1 MQMLQHLTGPYRSRQ
16 ETAGL
21 MEAAVWTCHKSRQA
35 FIAEAQ
41 QYMWTRSGQ
50 ISQKPQSRA
59 NLFAMPRRSTAEFTD
74 SVMNTAAYSWH
85 GDARCFHRG
94 RIRNSLKRPVHS
106 TGIPSCLCLYSYGQ
120 RQDNANGNISRR
132 ILFHFPA
139 KVWHESEEKLCG
151 IEIPGL
157 PGGTM
162 SAF

>member
-1 MQMLQHLTGPYRSRQ
+1 MAARPYLLCRGVNRIC
-16 ETAGL
+16 G
-21 MEAAVWTCHKSRQA
+21 RQA
-35 FIAEAQ
+35 KYRRSPRAEQILFAMPRRNRICGRQ
-41 QYMWTRSGQ
+41 AKYRRSPRAEQ
-50 ISQKPQSRA
+50 I
-59 NLFAMPRRSTAEFTD
+59 LFAMPRRSTAEFTD

-106 TGIPSCLCLYSYGQ
+106 TGIPSCLCPYEYRQ

-157 PGGTM
+157 PGSTM